1 MPKKLLLPPHLH
13 CLANWAPSLQEV
25 IWTLMILVMQIISRR
40 LLEADLMLLQWS
52 NQEPSL
58 VKTPTP
64 RARSKLKK
72 FSPWSARSPRTRS
85 SKSFEIMDFRHRSKL
100 CKKKPECLEH
110 HHTFEQRW
118 VITGE
123 SGTNGNRWK
132 YSILYSASWR
142 CEKDHDASAGTTSC
156 LQLIPHL
163 LSWFCLNFPYQG
175 DFVFH
180 EDCLPCG
187 RFMPYLPKKWDSEYL
202 FNNLIVSLFWKDW
215 SL

>member
-1 MPKKLLLPPHLH
+1 L
-13 CLANWAPSLQEV
+13 

-52 NQEPSL
+52 NQETSL

-72 FSPWSARSPRTRS
+72 FSPWRTRSPRTRS

-156 LQLIPHL
+156 LHTTLAELVLSQFSIPRRL
-163 LSWFCLNFPYQG
+163 
-175 DFVFH
+175 
-180 EDCLPCG
+180 CLPWG
-187 RFMPYLPKKWDSEYL
+187 LSSMWKIYAISPQEVRFW
-202 FNNLIVSLFWKDW
+202 VSLQQPHSFFVLKG
-215 SL
+215 LFTVT

>member
-1 MPKKLLLPPHLH
+1 MPKKLLLPPHPH
-13 CLANWAPSLQEV
+13 CLANWAPSLQEL

-52 NQEPSL
+52 NQETSL

-72 FSPWSARSPRTRS
+72 FSPWRARS
-85 SKSFEIMDFRHRSKL
+85 SKSFEIMEFRHRSKL

-132 YSILYSASWR
+132 YSILYSASWH

-156 LQLIPHL
+156 LQLIPLL

-202 FNNLIVSLFWKDW
+202 FNNLIVSLFWKDC